1 MSKKRRHKRQ
11 RTPTSDGADA
21 SASGGGSG
29 GVAATA
35 SDQTTDR
42 PADAANRAFA
52 RGGIVKKRRKPS
64 AKQHARAKSAS
75 GSAKHPFD
83 ADAKDHCETSPSAYE
98 HIAPVLRRVAK
109 ALHKTPAELAIYDP
123 CARPCLARP
132 PSLPLPCRPGLLA
145 RFVSRRLTKQHGSS
159 ILALVV
165 SGRTAATSARARW
178 CATWRHSAST
188 TSTTATKTSTRQP
201 RKDGWARAHGL
212 LCYSQQHDS
221 IAAASHA
228 HAHRHPPVCRCCG
241 RLTSPVVCRCR
252 RTTSW

>member
-11 RTPTSDGADA
+11 RPPTSDGADA

-29 GVAATA
+29 GVAATD

-132 PSLPLPCRPGLLA
+132 PSLAVPTRAARQVCVSPPHQAARLIDTGACRVWSHRSYFCAGSVVRHLA
-145 RFVSRRLTKQHGSS
+145 AFGFHNVHNRNEDFY
-159 ILALVV
+159 AAAEE
-165 SGRTAATSARARW
+165 GRVGASAR
-178 CATWRHSAST
+178 
-188 TSTTATKTSTRQP
+188 P
-201 RKDGWARAHGL
+201 L
-212 LCYSQQHDS
+212 VLF
-221 IAAASHA
+221 AAA
-228 HAHRHPPVCRCCG
+228 
-241 RLTSPVVCRCR
+241 
-252 RTTSW
+252 